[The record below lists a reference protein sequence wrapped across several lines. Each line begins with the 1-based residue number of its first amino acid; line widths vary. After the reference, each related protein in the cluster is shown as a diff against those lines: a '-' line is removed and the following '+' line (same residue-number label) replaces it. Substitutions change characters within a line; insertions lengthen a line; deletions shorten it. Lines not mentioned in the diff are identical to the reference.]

1 MIEDVL
7 AETEDKMKK
16 AMEALKREMQAIR
29 TGRASASLVERIQ
42 VEVYGATSPINQLAT
57 ITVPEARTIMIQPW
71 DKGTMG
77 AIEKAIQKSELNLN
91 PNNDGKVIR
100 IGIPPL
106 TQERRKELVKVV
118 KGKVEESK
126 VAVRNIRRD
135 HINDLKELLSEKM
148 ITEDEEKRAVDR
160 IQQLTD
166 RYTHEAD
173 VIGQHK
179 EQEIL
184 EV

>member
-16 AMEALKREMQAIR
+16 ATEALKREMQNIR
-29 TGRASASLVERIQ
+29 TGRASAGLVERIQ
-42 VEVYGATSPINQLAT
+42 VEYYGTNTPLNQMAT
-57 ITVPEARTIMIQPW
+57 ITVPEPRTIMIQPW
-71 DKGTMG
+71 DKSAMG

-91 PNNDGKVIR
+91 PNNDGKVVR
-100 IGIPPL
+100 VVLPAL
-106 TQERRKELVKVV
+106 TQDRRKELVKVV
-118 KGKVEESK
+118 KGKVEECK

-135 HINDLKELLSEKM
+135 HISDLKELLSEKM

-166 RYTHEAD
+166 RFTHEAD